1 MSIKIK
7 QRKPY
12 LVKEVGEWKFTF
24 HYKERSIERTF
35 LSITSASGIF
45 NCRVGGNTHAYG
57 YLLTAARQNRLDQL
71 QGYIVSLLI
80 PAMAMTQDQEL
91 TRGVQNAI
99 VEWQK
104 RKEAEGA
111 EKAKAVTEAEE
122 MASQA
127 FMESVVERSQMSK
140 KEAKAASEAD
150 KAEMRAILSEDA
162 DKSAEQE
169 QNEEEGQ

>member
-24 HYKERSIERTF
+24 HYKEGNIERTF
-35 LSITSASGIF
+35 LSITSTSGIF
-45 NCRVGGNTHAYG
+45 NCRIGGNTHAYG
-57 YLLTAARQNRLDQL
+57 YLLAAAKQERLDQL
-71 QGYIVSLLI
+71 QGYVVSLFI

-91 TRGVQNAI
+91 TSGVQKAI

-111 EKAKAVTEAEE
+111 EKAKAVTDSEE

-127 FMESVVERSQMSK
+127 FMESAVERSQMSK

-150 KAEMRAILSEDA
+150 KELMREILNED
-162 DKSAEQE
+162 KE
-169 QNEEEGQ
+169 

>member
-7 QRKPY
+7 QRKPF

-24 HYKERSIERTF
+24 HYKEGSIDKTF
-35 LSITSASGIF
+35 LSITSTSGIF
-45 NCRVGGNTHAYG
+45 NCNIGGNTHAYG
-57 YLLTAARQNRLDQL
+57 YLLAAAKQGLDAQL
-71 QGYIVSLLI
+71 QGYIVSLFI

-91 TRGVQNAI
+91 TSGVQKAI

-111 EKAKAVTEAEE
+111 EKAKAVTDSEE
-122 MASQA
+122 MTSQA

-150 KAEMRAILSEDA
+150 KELMREILNEKED
-162 DKSAEQE
+162 ENGE
-169 QNEEEGQ
+169 

>member
-1 MSIKIK
+1 MNIKIK

-24 HYKERSIERTF
+24 HYKEGSIEKTF
-35 LSITSASGIF
+35 LSITSASGIYSMHI
-45 NCRVGGNTHAYG
+45 GGNTHAYG
-57 YLLTAARQNRLDQL
+57 YLLAAAKQGLDSQL
-71 QGYIVSLLI
+71 AGYITTLFI

-91 TRGVQNAI
+91 TSGVQKAI

-111 EKAKAVTEAEE
+111 EKAKAVTDSEE

-127 FMESVVERSQMSK
+127 FMEDIASESGMSK
-140 KEAKAASEAD
+140 KELKAKREAD
-150 KAEMRAILSEDA
+150 KQMMKEIL
-162 DKSAEQE
+162 
-169 QNEEEGQ
+169 NEKEGEE

>member
-24 HYKERSIERTF
+24 HYKEGSIERTF
-35 LSITSASGIF
+35 LSITSTSGIF

-57 YLLTAARQNRLDQL
+57 YLLAAANQDRLDQL
-71 QGYIVSLLI
+71 QGYIVSLFI

-91 TRGVQNAI
+91 TSGVQKAI

-111 EKAKAVTEAEE
+111 EKAKAVTDSEE

-127 FMESVVERSQMSK
+127 FMESVVEHSQMSK
-140 KEAKAASEAD
+140 KEAKAAS
-150 KAEMRAILSEDA
+150 DA
-162 DKSAEQE
+162 DKELMRE
-169 QNEEEGQ
+169 VLNEKDNGE

>member
-24 HYKERSIERTF
+24 NYKEGSIERTF
-35 LSITSASGIF
+35 LSITSTSGIF
-45 NCRVGGNTHAYG
+45 NCRLGGNTHAYG
-57 YLLTAARQNRLDQL
+57 YLLAAAKQGLDSQL
-71 QGYIVSLLI
+71 AGYITTLFI

-91 TRGVQNAI
+91 TSGVQKAI

-111 EKAKAVTEAEE
+111 EKAKAVADSEE

-150 KAEMRAILSEDA
+150 KELMKEILTEKED
-162 DKSAEQE
+162 E
-169 QNEEEGQ
+169 

>member
-24 HYKERSIERTF
+24 HYKEGSIERTF
-35 LSITSASGIF
+35 LSITSTSGIYSMHI
-45 NCRVGGNTHAYG
+45 GGNTHAFG
-57 YLLTAARQNRLDQL
+57 YLLAAAKQGLDSQL
-71 QGYIVSLLI
+71 AGYITTLFI

-91 TRGVQNAI
+91 TSGVQKAI

-111 EKAKAVTEAEE
+111 EKAKAVTDSEE

-127 FMESVVERSQMSK
+127 FMEDIISEQGMSK
-140 KEAKAASEAD
+140 KELKAKREAD
-150 KAEMRAILSEDA
+150 KQMMKEIL
-162 DKSAEQE
+162 
-169 QNEEEGQ
+169 NEKEGENGE

>member
-24 HYKERSIERTF
+24 HYKEGSIERTF
-35 LSITSASGIF
+35 LSITSTSGIYSMHI
-45 NCRVGGNTHAYG
+45 GGNTHAYG
-57 YLLTAARQNRLDQL
+57 YLLAAAKQGLDSQL
-71 QGYIVSLLI
+71 AGYITTLFI

-91 TRGVQNAI
+91 TSGVQKAI

-111 EKAKAVTEAEE
+111 EKAKAVTPETEQ
-122 MASQA
+122 ASQA
-127 FMESVVERSQMSK
+127 FMEDIASESDMSK
-140 KEAKAASEAD
+140 KELKAKREAD
-150 KAEMRAILSEDA
+150 KELMRDILNED
-162 DKSAEQE
+162 KE
-169 QNEEEGQ
+169 

>member
-24 HYKERSIERTF
+24 HYKEGSIEKTF
-35 LSITSASGIF
+35 LSITSTSGIF
-45 NCRVGGNTHAYG
+45 NCRVGGNTHAFG
-57 YLLTAARQNRLDQL
+57 YLLAAAKQESIDQL
-71 QGYIVSLLI
+71 QGYIVSLFI

-91 TRGVQNAI
+91 TSGVQKAI
-99 VEWQK
+99 VDWQK

-111 EKAKAVTEAEE
+111 EKAKAVTDSEE
-122 MASQA
+122 MASAA

-150 KAEMRAILSEDA
+150 KELMREILNEDA
-162 DKSAEQE
+162 DKSAELE
-169 QNEEEGQ
+169 QNKEGE

>member
-24 HYKERSIERTF
+24 QYKEGSIERTF
-35 LSITSASGIF
+35 LSITSDSGMF
-45 NCRVGGNTHAYG
+45 NCRIGGRSEAY
-57 YLLTAARQNRLDQL
+57 YFLLHVAMKDDIHVLHD
-71 QGYIVSLLI
+71 YI
-80 PAMAMTQDQEL
+80 
-91 TRGVQNAI
+91 TRVACLASIWNDTKLASDVNNALND
-99 VEWQK
+99 WQK

-111 EKAKAVTEAEE
+111 EKAKAVTDSEE

-150 KAEMRAILSEDA
+150 KELMREVL
-162 DKSAEQE
+162 
-169 QNEEEGQ
+169 NEKEGENGE

>member
-1 MSIKIK
+1 MSMKF
-7 QRKPY
+7 RKPY
-12 LVKEVGEWKFTF
+12 LVKEVGEWRFTF
-24 HYKERSIERTF
+24 HYKEGSIERTF
-35 LSITSASGIF
+35 LSITSTSGIF
-45 NCRVGGNTHAYG
+45 NCRIGGNCHAFG
-57 YLLTAARQNRLDQL
+57 FLLAAATQDRLDRL
-71 QGYIVSLLI
+71 QGYIVPLFI

-91 TRGVQNAI
+91 TSGVQKAI

-111 EKAKAVTEAEE
+111 EKAKAVTDSEE

-150 KAEMRAILSEDA
+150 RELMKEIL
-162 DKSAEQE
+162 
-169 QNEEEGQ
+169 NEKEGEEGQ

>member
-1 MSIKIK
+1 MK

-24 HYKERSIERTF
+24 HYKEESIERTF
-35 LSITSASGIF
+35 LSITSTSGIF
-45 NCRVGGNTHAYG
+45 NCRIGGNTHAYG
-57 YLLTAARQNRLDQL
+57 YLLAAAKQERLDQL
-71 QGYIVSLLI
+71 QGYVVSLFI

-91 TRGVQNAI
+91 TSGVQKAI

-111 EKAKAVTEAEE
+111 EKAKAVTDSEE
-122 MASQA
+122 MASAA

-140 KEAKAASEAD
+140 KEAKAASEVD
-150 KAEMRAILSEDA
+150 KELMREVL
-162 DKSAEQE
+162 
-169 QNEEEGQ
+169 NEKEGEE

>member
-1 MSIKIK
+1 MMIKMK

-24 HYKERSIERTF
+24 HYKEGSIGRTF
-35 LSITSASGIF
+35 LSITSTSGIYSMHI
-45 NCRVGGNTHAYG
+45 GGNTHAYG
-57 YLLTAARQNRLDQL
+57 YLLAAAKQERIDQL
-71 QGYIVSLLI
+71 QGYIVSLFI

-91 TRGVQNAI
+91 TSGVQKAI

-104 RKEAEGA
+104 RKEVEGA
-111 EKAKAVTEAEE
+111 EKAKAVSDSEE

-140 KEAKAASEAD
+140 KEAKAASEED
-150 KAEMRAILSEDA
+150 EKIMREILIG
-162 DKSAEQE
+162 
-169 QNEEEGQ
+169 EGTENGE

>member
-1 MSIKIK
+1 MKLK

-24 HYKERSIERTF
+24 HYKEGSIERTF
-35 LSITSASGIF
+35 LSITSTSGIM
-45 NCRVGGNTHAYG
+45 NIHLGGNTHAFG
-57 YLLTAARQNRLDQL
+57 YLLAAAKQERIDQL
-71 QGYIVSLLI
+71 QGYIVSLFI

-91 TRGVQNAI
+91 TSGVQKAI

-104 RKEAEGA
+104 RKEDEGA
-111 EKAKAVTEAEE
+111 EKAKAVTDSEE

-150 KAEMRAILSEDA
+150 KKLMREVL
-162 DKSAEQE
+162 
-169 QNEEEGQ
+169 NEKEGENGE